1 MVEAPTEL
9 RLLFSVVGEADRR
22 RFLNMLVDLQS
33 SGRLEA
39 EIPGYRVK
47 LVRCASPDQALQ
59 HVRKNVSSAAPCP
72 MIVISELFAESAHGV
87 LDEDSW
93 MPSSCAKELREE
105 LQGHGAVI
113 AIVDRKRRVRDIDRT
128 LSRSATADQMLATIK
143 LVAEKLSYLARPTRR
158 TAQQNVIVRLIRRQH
173 ELMEY
178 FRLRYRIYR
187 IMGYLEHQVEEA
199 PSQMEIDWCDRIA
212 MHVGAFEQRRDG
224 QERLVGT
231 ARVVIGAALE
241 SRSPTS
247 AALENWVVRLA
258 APDPVLKHAVNRVLE
273 LELPIFHSQD
283 LSGIFREATLRGE
296 VCGELSRVIVAE
308 DFRGGGLSSKLV
320 EFAVAESA
328 RAGVQRLFLECLELH
343 EPVYRKH
350 GFTRLDGGGGAVLG
364 VNQTMIGMQRF
375 PLVPSMTTAALA
387 VGRETQ
393 QASGAPANV

>member
-22 RFLNMLVDLQS
+22 RFLNMLVELQS
-33 SGRLEA
+33 SGRLEE

-47 LVRCASPDQALQ
+47 LVRCASAEQALA
-59 HVRKNVSSAAPCP
+59 HVRKNTSSAAPCP
-72 MIVISELFAESAHGV
+72 MIVISDLFAESAHGV

-128 LSRSATADQMLATIK
+128 LSRSATADQMLGTIK
-143 LVAEKLSYLARPTRR
+143 LVAEKLSYLARPARR
-158 TAQQNVIVRLIRRQH
+158 KAQPNVTVRLIRRQH

-178 FRLRYRIYR
+178 FRLRHRIYR
-187 IMGYLEHQVEEA
+187 IMGYLEHQIEEA
-199 PSQMEIDWCDRIA
+199 PSQLEIDWCDRIA

-241 SRSPTS
+241 RQETPPAF

-320 EFAVAESA
+320 EFAVTESA
-328 RAGVQRLFLECLELH
+328 KAGVQRLFLECLELH

-350 GFTRLDGGGGAVLG
+350 GFTRLAGSGGAVLG
-364 VNQTMIGMQRF
+364 VNQTMIGMQRC
-375 PLVPSMTTAALA
+375 PLVPANMAPA
-387 VGRETQ
+387 VS
-393 QASGAPANV
+393 SGASANV